1 MTASHA
7 FPTDIIDLFL
17 KYLFSGFRC
26 HKFKVDKAVKYS
38 LDSIWSEVSLR
49 AYNIT
54 ISDSIAE
61 TSDQEET
68 RELNKLESEYWLLL
82 QIIDLLSSNGT
93 NHDRAL
99 LNQGIHSLDQE
110 RESILK
116 RLNPLK
122 SRYYKLLSQVQDIS
136 NTTLSF
142 LLYDIFRN
150 IEEQKNNEKILTE
163 VYERYSC
170 KDPSKLNIKE
180 MIKSLEAMIGSIPR
194 SKNLYITLDLV
205 RWIDLVI
212 EDLEGIHAEA
222 PQYSRYKVRAKRT
235 SNKYHIYSNC
245 SKYPRVEKPGD
256 DEKIKFY
263 SDIQE
268 AEEENKFL
276 CKDCKK
282 ISKRL
287 HTESSQNL
295 I

>member
-99 LNQGIHSLDQE
+99 LNQGIHFLDQE

-116 RLNPLK
+116 RLKPLK
-122 SRYYKLLSQVQDIS
+122 IRYYSSLSQLQDIS
-136 NTTLSF
+136 NTVFSF
-142 LLYDIFRN
+142 LPYNIFRK
-150 IEEQKNNEKILTE
+150 IEDQKNNEKILTE
-163 VYERYSC
+163 VYEQYSC
-170 KDPSKLNIKE
+170 KYPSKSTIKE
-180 MIKSLEAMIGSIPR
+180 MIKFFEAMIGSIPR
-194 SKNLYITLDLV
+194 SKNLYTALDLI
-205 RWIDLVI
+205 RWMDSVV
-212 EDLEGIHAEA
+212 EDLEGSSYEA
-222 PQYSRYKVRAKRT
+222 PQYSKYKIRAKINRNT
-235 SNKYHIYSNC
+235 YHIYSRC
-245 SKYPRVEKPGD
+245 SKYPRVEKLG
-256 DEKIKFY
+256 DEKKIRFY
-263 SDIQE
+263 TNIQE
-268 AEEENKFL
+268 TKGDNLVL
-276 CKDCKK
+276 CKDCNN

-287 HTESSQNL
+287 KTEST
-295 I
+295 